1 MIREEQEKND
11 EAKKAIQ
18 DEVEMDH
25 MPQLKGVYDI
35 VRLDG
40 LSSEMQLLDCG
51 RVGLYTP
58 TFEF

>member
-18 DEVEMDH
+18 DEVEIDH

-40 LSSEMQLLDCG
+40 LSSEMQLLDC
-51 RVGLYTP
+51 
-58 TFEF
+58 

>member
-11 EAKKAIQ
+11 GAKKAIQ

-25 MPQLKGVYDI
+25 IPQLKEVHDI

-40 LSSEMQLLDCG
+40 LSSEMQLLDCR
-51 RVGLYTP
+51 RVGLHP
-58 TFEF
+58 HL